1 MLRRAL
7 VGLFASGRATEDMA
21 EEAAAAAEVGK
32 AIATLGEPRPEPRI
46 EQVPPERVEA
56 VQ

>member
-7 VGLFASGRATEDMA
+7 VGLFAGGRAETMA

-32 AIATLGEPRPEPRI
+32 AIASIGADTGAHSAI
-46 EQVPPERVEA
+46 EIEG
-56 VQ
+56 